1 MENNQKYIKVKCNS
15 EQDYEAIL
23 NYCKKNL
30 QNMKVKAKPKKLV
43 IRIPLSTNDD
53 RAAEE
58 MDLFVDA
65 INTFV
70 CPEDKVK
77 YKLKTYTKEHTGTFN
92 IKIIRNIYISKATIR
107 LITKKL
113 KHF

>member
-58 MDLFVDA
+58 IDLFVDA

-77 YKLKTYTKEHTGTFN
+77 YKLKTYTKEHTGTCD
-92 IKIIRNIYISKATIR
+92 IKDNQKYLYQK
-107 LITKKL
+107 
-113 KHF
+113 